1 MKKLVPNII
10 GVLLGLCFLLASVPL
25 LLHLAPIPNLPEGTP
40 SYHFMA
46 ALGPTGYLTFV
57 KVCELMGGLLVMI
70 PRFRNIGLLILGPII
85 VNIIANG
92 VFIDYPKGLLN
103 PLVPAVAFLALFL
116 LWTARAK
123 FAALLN

>member
-1 MKKLVPNII
+1 
-10 GVLLGLCFLLASVPL
+10 
-25 LLHLAPIPNLPEGTP
+25 
-40 SYHFMA
+40 MA
-46 ALGPTGYLTFV
+46 ALAPTGYLTFV
-57 KVCELMGGLLVMI
+57 KICELTGGLLVMI

-103 PLVPAVAFLALFL
+103 PMVPAVALLALFL